1 MLADAQTSSAPY
13 HSRAHSPTRTSP
25 AAVALFAARLPATTA
40 TEMKRQGWRSVMAS
54 VRRDKH
60 VLITNHN
67 APEAVILAPEEYDRL
82 VKAAQKGAATPDP
95 QLEALRMKFRERLQ
109 CLQAPG
115 ANEKLANLMSSYP
128 KLNGRV
134 LAGTSH

>member
-1 MLADAQTSSAPY
+1 MLADGQTLSAPY
-13 HSRAHSPTRTSP
+13 RSPVRTS
-25 AAVALFAARLPATTA
+25 ASVVALFAARLPATTA

-82 VKAAQKGAATPDP
+82 VQAAQKGAATPDP
-95 QLEALRMKFRERLQ
+95 QLEALRMKFRERLK

-115 ANEKLANLMSSYP
+115 ANEKLAHAMLKP
-128 KLNGRV
+128 LDLGGRV
-134 LAGTSH
+134 IAGEGY

>member
-1 MLADAQTSSAPY
+1 MLADTQTMSSPINAP
-13 HSRAHSPTRTSP
+13 RRPP
-25 AAVALFAARLPATTA
+25 APPVTPASFAATLPTTTA
-40 TEMKRQGWRSVMAS
+40 TEMKRQGWRSVMAN

-82 VKAAQKGAATPDP
+82 VNAARNAATAPDA
-95 QLEALRMKFRERLQ
+95 QLEALRMAFRARLQ
-109 CLQAPG
+109 CLQEPG
-115 ANEKLANLMSSYP
+115 ANEKLANLMGSYP

-134 LAGTSH
+134 LAGESY